1 MTKTLVLATGNPGK
15 VNELA
20 NMLSPLN
27 INVLPQSDFN
37 VGEVAETGT
46 TFVENAIIKARHAA
60 KITGMPAIADD
71 SGLEVDGLNGAPGV
85 YSARFAGESA
95 SDQDNIDKLLNEL
108 ADNPNRKAR
117 FWCVLVL
124 MRHADDPTPLI
135 CSASWEGEITQ
146 TQNGEGGFGY
156 DPVFF
161 VKEQNC
167 TSAEL
172 TKEQKNAVS
181 HRGQALKKLL
191 LELQSKGG
199 LWTFHHWAYMCTYL
213 GACKNAPIAI
223 LIAMGK
229 KATFLKLNMFSI

>member
-27 INVLPQSDFN
+27 INVVPQSDFN

-85 YSARFAGESA
+85 YSARFAGPGA
-95 SDQDNIDKLLNEL
+95 SDQDNIDKLLVDLGN
-108 ADNPNRKAR
+108 NPIRSAR

-135 CSASWEGEITQ
+135 CSASWEGEITL
-146 TQNGEGGFGY
+146 TQNGNGGFGY

-161 VKEQNC
+161 VAEKNC

-181 HRGQALKKLL
+181 HRGQALQKLL
-191 LELQSKGG
+191 LELQQKGD
-199 LWTFHHWAYMCTYL
+199 L
-213 GACKNAPIAI
+213 
-223 LIAMGK
+223 
-229 KATFLKLNMFSI
+229 

>member
-27 INVLPQSDFN
+27 INVVPQSDFN

-85 YSARFAGESA
+85 YSARFAGPGA
-95 SDQDNIDKLLNEL
+95 SDQDNIDKLLVDLGN
-108 ADNPNRKAR
+108 NPIRSAR

-135 CSASWEGEITQ
+135 CSASWEGEITL
-146 TQNGEGGFGY
+146 TQNGNGGFGY

-161 VKEQNC
+161 VPEKNC

-181 HRGQALKKLL
+181 HRGQALQKLL
-191 LELQSKGG
+191 LELQQKGG
-199 LWTFHHWAYMCTYL
+199 L
-213 GACKNAPIAI
+213 
-223 LIAMGK
+223 
-229 KATFLKLNMFSI
+229 

>member
-1 MTKTLVLATGNPGK
+1 MIKTLVLATGNPGK

-27 INVLPQSDFN
+27 INVVPQSDFN

-60 KITGMPAIADD
+60 LITGMPAIADD

-85 YSARFAGESA
+85 YSARFAGA
-95 SDQDNIDKLLNEL
+95 GATDQDNIDKLLLEL
-108 ADNPNRKAR
+108 GNNPIRTAR

-124 MRHADDPTPLI
+124 MRHANDPTPLI
-135 CSASWEGEITQ
+135 CSASWEGEITL

-161 VKEQNC
+161 VPTLNC

-172 TKEQKNAVS
+172 TKEQKNAIS
-181 HRGQALKKLL
+181 HRGQALKNLLQQLKL
-191 LELQSKGG
+191 KGG
-199 LWTFHHWAYMCTYL
+199 L
-213 GACKNAPIAI
+213 
-223 LIAMGK
+223 
-229 KATFLKLNMFSI
+229 

>member
-108 ADNPNRKAR
+108 ANNPNRKAR

-161 VKEQNC
+161 VAEQNC

-172 TKEQKNAVS
+172 TKAQKNAVS

-199 LWTFHHWAYMCTYL
+199 L
-213 GACKNAPIAI
+213 
-223 LIAMGK
+223 
-229 KATFLKLNMFSI
+229 